1 MQDPMGIPFYAP
13 VFQVL
18 LVLTF
23 ALHILFVNFA
33 LGTLSVSIYGYI
45 RGEANWLRL
54 ASSLAKATTTNIS
67 LAMLFGVAPLL
78 FVQVLYDPFWY
89 TSNLLSAVWV
99 IGFVFIMMIAYGLTY
114 VFYLKGGPK
123 KGIPVVFGI
132 VALVLFIIAG
142 VIMHAL
148 GYQLLQ
154 PEKWLEW
161 YVRQGKVDT
170 SGSVLHAFQ
179 LPRFLHFLVPS
190 FAMTGLFLMLYAWY
204 FRHRS
209 DFTEDYLIWVGKLG
223 AKMAFLFTT
232 IQVIVGFWW
241 LLSLPSTLA
250 FTTNPVFLVALFFGV
265 TFLFFLY
272 YIQGDPIRYAVSS
285 IPMALLTIGTMAY
298 ARETLRTKYL
308 ASFGYTIFR
317 YKTNLDWG
325 STVLFFLT
333 FVVGLV
339 VVGYF
344 LATVYKAG
352 KSRETYEA
360 TAFMNRWGKLSIAL
374 LLVWLA
380 VVVTFGLVIT
390 LRS

>member
-1 MQDPMGIPFYAP
+1 
-13 VFQVL
+13 
-18 LVLTF
+18 
-23 ALHILFVNFA
+23 
-33 LGTLSVSIYGYI
+33 
-45 RGEANWLRL
+45 
-54 ASSLAKATTTNIS
+54 
-67 LAMLFGVAPLL
+67 
-78 FVQVLYDPFWY
+78 
-89 TSNLLSAVWV
+89 
-99 IGFVFIMMIAYGLTY
+99 
-114 VFYLKGGPK
+114 
-123 KGIPVVFGI
+123 
-132 VALVLFIIAG
+132 
-142 VIMHAL
+142 
-148 GYQLLQ
+148 
-154 PEKWLEW
+154 
-161 YVRQGKVDT
+161 
-170 SGSVLHAFQ
+170 
-179 LPRFLHFLVPS
+179 
-190 FAMTGLFLMLYAWY
+190 MLYAWY

-360 TAFMNRWGKLSIAL
+360 TAFINRWGKLSIAL